1 MARLTRRREQLMNQ
15 RGAGLVARTEERVSL
30 SFTIME
36 EMIIVP
42 KKELPE
48 VVQWYKGE
56 LTGNALLERAGRLS
70 AQKETPLR
78 RSHLGYRWSCS
89 ESLLSQAL
97 RTATKRL
104 RQFPVGGVGE
114 PPIEGLGDDNKQSSR
129 ISEQCCRE
137 MDEMDPK
144 CHSAC

>member
-1 MARLTRRREQLMNQ
+1 MPSAKFLEFLKKSDSSLTSDYGSVDTSPWTVDESTW
-15 RGAGLVARTEERVSL
+15 GWVVARTEERVSL

-70 AQKETPLR
+70 AQK
-78 RSHLGYRWSCS
+78 
-89 ESLLSQAL
+89 
-97 RTATKRL
+97 KRL
-104 RQFPVGGVGE
+104 LEDPT
-114 PPIEGLGDDNKQSSR
+114 LDT
-129 ISEQCCRE
+129 
-137 MDEMDPK
+137 DEVVQK
-144 CHSAC
+144 A

>member
-1 MARLTRRREQLMNQ
+1 M
-15 RGAGLVARTEERVSL
+15 SL

-70 AQKETPLR
+70 AQKKRLLEDPTLDTDEVVQKVRP
-78 RSHLGYRWSCS
+78 
-89 ESLLSQAL
+89 LSQAL